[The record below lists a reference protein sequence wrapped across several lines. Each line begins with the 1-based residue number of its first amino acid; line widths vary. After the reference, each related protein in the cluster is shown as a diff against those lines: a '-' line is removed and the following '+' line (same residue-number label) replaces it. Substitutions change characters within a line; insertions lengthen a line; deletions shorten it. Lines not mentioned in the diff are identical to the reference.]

1 MSLATGSSPALA
13 PAPENLAQ
21 HWARLLV
28 EGLAAAGVMD
38 VVVCPGSR
46 STPIVL
52 AADACARV
60 RVHDLIDERS
70 AAFFALGQARVT
82 GRPTAVVYT
91 SGTAGA
97 HAYPAVIEAEHAHLP
112 LLVVTANRPPEL
124 WACDAAQTIDQA
136 RLFGAHARAFV
147 LGAPEAHA
155 GALASVGRVAAQAVA
170 AALAPT
176 PGPVHLDVPL
186 RKPLEPVPA
195 TPAGAPLSALVE
207 RLVRGPA
214 VEIAPAH
221 LAPDPTALGQLA
233 RLLARAERGLLV
245 AGPLPAAEVSHR
257 AALLS
262 LARAGDLA
270 VCAEAGSQLRFSG
283 APEPLRCDAFDAL
296 FRSAVL
302 RARLRPDVILQLG
315 GTPLSTGYEALLAE
329 HPGVPRVVVSPHAF
343 ADPYGSPALH
353 VRCAPAAIARA
364 LSLPARPE
372 GPCARWLAA
381 LSARVL
387 AAAAG
392 IAEAAFGEAAVAR
405 LALAAAPAGSLFQ
418 LGNSLP
424 IRTVEA
430 FGDGASADVTV
441 LCQRGANG
449 IDGLVSSAAGAAL
462 AARSPTTLLVG
473 DVTFLHDLGGLLAAR
488 AVDLPLVVVVVQNDG
503 GRIFD
508 ALPLGR
514 VPGLGAAR
522 ERHFVMPPRVDLGA
536 CVTGFGVEFAKADT
550 SVALAAALARAHAHP
565 GCTVIEAVVPPD
577 AACRERAALDAATA
591 DLIEGDPT

>member
-1 MSLATGSSPALA
+1 MSLATGGSPALA
-13 PAPENLAQ
+13 SSPENLAQ

-28 EGLAAAGVMD
+28 EGLATAGIMD

-46 STPIVL
+46 STPLVL

-70 AAFFALGQARVT
+70 AAFFALGQARAT

-136 RLFGAHARAFV
+136 RLFGAHARAFA

-155 GALASVGRVAAQAVA
+155 GALASLGRVAAQAVA

-195 TPAGAPLSALVE
+195 TPAGAALSALVD
-207 RLVRGPA
+207 RLARSAA

-221 LAPDPTALGQLA
+221 LAPDPTALGQVS

-245 AGPLPAAEVSHR
+245 CGPLPAAEASHR
-257 AALLS
+257 GALLS
-262 LARAGDLA
+262 LARAGGLA
-270 VCAEAGSQLRFSG
+270 VCAEASSQLRFTG
-283 APEPLRCDAFDAL
+283 AADPLRCDAFDTL
-296 FRSAVL
+296 LRQPSL
-302 RARLRPDVILQLG
+302 RARLRPDVIVQLG

-329 HPGVPRVVVSPHAF
+329 HPAARVVVSPHAF

-353 VRCAPAAIARA
+353 VRCAPATLARA
-364 LSLPARPE
+364 LALPARSE
-372 GPCARWLAA
+372 TSCARWLSA

-387 AAAAG
+387 AAAAR
-392 IAEAAFGEAAVAR
+392 IADATFGEATIAR

-430 FGDGASADVTV
+430 FCDGGAADVTV

-449 IDGLVSSAAGAAL
+449 IDGLVSGAAGAAL
-462 AARSPTTLLVG
+462 AARTPTTLLVG

-488 AVDLPLVVVVVQNDG
+488 AVDLPLVIVVVQNDG

-522 ERHFVMPPRVDLGA
+522 ERHFVMPTRVDLGA
-536 CVTGFGVEFAKADT
+536 CARGFGIPFAKADT
-550 SVALAAALARAHAHP
+550 SDALAEALARAHAHP

-577 AACRERAALDAATA
+577 SALRERAALDAATA